1 MAGTNSR
8 ITALLALALL
18 AVHSGSS
25 VTRGSLRPQQHAN
38 GNGYANVVL
47 VMADDMGYGDLGANM
62 EPDSGLCPKT
72 SPLLSHPI
80 RTHHPTPISRFNPR
94 PLPRLDRPNQ
104 LPPRRCLSQR

>member
-25 VTRGSLRPQQHAN
+25 VTGSLRPQQHAN

-72 SPLLSHPI
+72 SPLTFPPNPYPSPHPNFPI
-80 RTHHPTPISRFNPR
+80 QPAPVTPPR
-94 PLPRLDRPNQ
+94 PP
-104 LPPRRCLSQR
+104 